1 MDIAFLILWLVI
13 GIWLGYTIFYFRYI
27 DRKLVDD
34 LRKTVSEL
42 SYELQAKSMDKKEF
56 EDQNRILK
64 TKVSELLLKNDDL
77 TKITSELYRYY
88 HRIKEAYA
96 KALDL
101 VESLKSFDKEF
112 DEKINI
118 AWENK
123 VIHSQVVSWWTGEG
137 KRF

>member
-1 MDIAFLILWLVI
+1 MDIAFLIVGLII
-13 GIWLGYTIFYFRYI
+13 GVWIGYTIFYFRYI

-42 SYELQAKSMDKKEF
+42 SYEIQAKSIDKKEF

-123 VIHSQVVSWWTGEG
+123 VIHSQVLSGGNGEM

>member
-1 MDIAFLILWLVI
+1 
-13 GIWLGYTIFYFRYI
+13 LGYTIFYFRYI

-88 HRIKEAYA
+88 HRIKEAYS

-118 AWENK
+118 A
-123 VIHSQVVSWWTGEG
+123 
-137 KRF
+137 